1 MKVPIMKK
9 RGHVMKLLR
18 KLSVLL
24 LAIVCLFAVAC
35 GGGGSTPKIVNAEKQ
50 YDRVHTA
57 VMEMLQEEVYT
68 TDTQTIK
75 ITKVDYVE
83 ITNDDILTDAI
94 GDVYY
99 KFLYVVVEGEYTKD
113 TGNAYAYYCKAEDS
127 VYGVGIKDFYSN
139 SYKDY
144 YNYVKVGS
152 MEGVIGEIQ
161 ITE

>member
-50 YDRVHTA
+50 YDRVRTA

-75 ITKVDYVE
+75 ITRVDYVE
-83 ITNDDILTDAI
+83 ITNDDILTDVI

-99 KFLYVVVEGEYTKD
+99 EFVYTVVEGEFTNES
-113 TGNAYAYYCKAEDS
+113 GFAYAWYCAAEDS
-127 VYGVGIKDFYSN
+127 VFGVGIKAFYSN

-144 YNYVKVGS
+144 RSYVKSGS
-152 MEGVIGEIQ
+152 VEGVIGSIQ